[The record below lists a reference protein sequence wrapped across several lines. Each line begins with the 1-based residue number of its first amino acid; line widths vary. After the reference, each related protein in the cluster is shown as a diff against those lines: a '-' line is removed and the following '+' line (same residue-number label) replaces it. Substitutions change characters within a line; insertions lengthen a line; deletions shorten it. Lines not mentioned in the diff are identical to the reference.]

1 MIRPLIILVA
11 AGVLVGAEGTS
22 PKGSN
27 GASAAKSAPT
37 VAPPTLATPATSA
50 AGTGALRT
58 GPGLRLDGGGRES
71 LLERQRRLDA
81 ELTAMRAALAQRELE
96 AAEAK
101 RIAELAEGR
110 SDSLATKVEILEHA
124 RTSLENARQEVADRG
139 RRIDQLADQ
148 LAQSELARLKAE
160 QFAYELA
167 ADLLKLEPADG
178 QALTELQLRIRSRLD
193 TVAGSARTSGEKK

>member
-11 AGVLVGAEGTS
+11 AGVLAGAEGTS

-27 GASAAKSAPT
+27 GASAPKSAPT